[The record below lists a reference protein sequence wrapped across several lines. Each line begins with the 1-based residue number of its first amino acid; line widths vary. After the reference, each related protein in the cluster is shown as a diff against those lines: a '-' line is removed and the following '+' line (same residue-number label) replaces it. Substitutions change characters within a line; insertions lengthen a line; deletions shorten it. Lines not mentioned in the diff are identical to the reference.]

1 MDSLRYVLVI
11 FYVQKTSEIVTK
23 APILLRYFSET
34 ISDAFQ
40 REIKKQNWCFIS
52 NLVDN
57 FFPVLHI
64 NNIFQSSLATGPNL
78 SLENPCALWAILDV
92 GERQGAHLSPVS
104 LEKMVDYQC

>member
-23 APILLRYFSET
+23 APVLLRFFSET
-34 ISDAFQ
+34 VSDAFQ
-40 REIKKQNWCFIS
+40 REMKKQNWCFIS
-52 NLVDN
+52 NLADH
-57 FFPVLHI
+57 FFTVLQI

-78 SLENPCALWAILDV
+78 SLQNPCASWAILDV
-92 GERQGAHLSPVS
+92 GERQGAYLSPVS